1 MLAEAKAAAE
11 ADAKGGKGGA
21 GKAAAAAA
29 GGRPATAAAAARGSD
44 PRLRSAPRQELNVR
58 YGPSVKVSGCCC
70 SAYVLQRQAPTPQG
84 LVTGHT
90 RVPVL
95 GEKRPAFTASTP
107 STPPASLR
115 LANLHSFRPGTS
127 TWNTD
132 EPGAKGTAPGGPG
145 APGGKKEDLSA
156 GRRVPPPY
164 SIQTEEGSTTT
175 GAGGVLS
182 VCVYMPACMSV
193 HMWGRVCTCVQ
204 GSADPPT
211 LMCHPTICPLTLLRH
226 PIPCALAA
234 PACLPAGAASHA
246 FTSTV
251 MAPATKNERVVRVI
265 QLEPKKKG

>member
-11 ADAKGGKGGA
+11 ADALGGKGGA

-29 GGRPATAAAAARGSD
+29 AAGDRPATAAAAAGGSD

-70 SAYVLQRQAPTPQG
+70 SACVLQRQAPTPQG

-95 GEKRPAFTASTP
+95 GEKRPAFSACTP

-115 LANLHSFRPGTS
+115 LANLRSFRPGTS

-182 VCVYMPACMSV
+182 VCLYMPACMSAHVGPGV
-193 HMWGRVCTCVQ
+193 HLCARQRRST
-204 GSADPPT
+204 DPPVPPHSLPT
-211 LMCHPTICPLTLLRH
+211 DTPAPPHPLR
-226 PIPCALAA
+226 IGRT
-234 PACLPAGAASHA
+234 CLPACRRCLPCLHQYRHGPRHQ
-246 FTSTV
+246 
-251 MAPATKNERVVRVI
+251 E
-265 QLEPKKKG
+265 